1 MPTIDVISRIR
12 PLCAAFLLGSAEP
25 ASAIVVEFNY
35 DYDSSG
41 FFAPGSAARAALEA
55 AGAFYA
61 SVLSDSLLPIAS
73 DGDDNYK
80 AFFSNPSVFANATT
94 LAVESI
100 ENFHLAAD
108 TVLIMAGAVNLD
120 PIDNNVLAVAG
131 AGSQIVSGSTG
142 YTNAAVSRGQGAN
155 GVVADIQGPT
165 ANDFALWGGFLSF
178 DLDRDWH
185 FGIDSPPPGGRP
197 DFLSVA
203 LHELGH
209 VFGIGTAWSWFNQTS
224 GAGFVGENAQLEHGG
239 PVPLQ
244 NGDAHWAGGVTSTVA
259 DVALSYILNPGAE
272 QEAALDPTLTFG
284 KRKLITD
291 LDLAALADIGWE
303 VTTVPLPAGAWLLLS
318 GLVAVGIGR
327 RPRTSASNVD

>member
-1 MPTIDVISRIR
+1 VPTINVMSRIR
-12 PLCAAFLLGSAEP
+12 PLCVAFLLGSAAP
-25 ASAIVVEFNY
+25 ASALVVEFNY
-35 DYDSSG
+35 DYDNSG

-61 SVLSDSLLPIAS
+61 SVLGDSLLPISS
-73 DGDDNYK
+73 DGAGSYK
-80 AFFSNPSVFANATT
+80 AFFSNPSVFASAST

-100 ENFHLAAD
+100 ENFSIAAD

-120 PIDNNVLAVAG
+120 PFGTSTLAVAG
-131 AGSQIVSGSTG
+131 PGFQSVSGSSG
-142 YTNAAVSRGQGAN
+142 YVNAVVSRGQGAS

-165 ANDFALWGGFLSF
+165 ANDFALWGGFISF
-178 DLDRDWH
+178 DVGHDWH
-185 FGIDSPPPGGRP
+185 FGVDSLPSGGQA

-209 VFGIGTAWSWFNQTS
+209 VFGIGTAASWFNLTS
-224 GAGFVGENAQLEHGG
+224 GGSFVGGNAQSEHGG

-244 NGDAHWAGGVTSTVA
+244 SGNAHWAEGVTSTVA
-259 DVALSYILNPGAE
+259 DVALSYILNPGAN
-272 QEAALDPTLTFG
+272 QEAALDPTLIFG
-284 KRKLITD
+284 QRKLMTN

-303 VTTVPLPAGAWLLLS
+303 ITAVPLPAGAWLLLS

-327 RPRTSASNVD
+327 RPGIARTA